1 MENKNSVGRNDPCPC
16 GSGKKYKNCCMSKD
30 EINLDGLPSH
40 GLRMKGGIRYDPE
53 EAGFFVIIHMWD
65 NVECRGEPQEWRY
78 PKKYSDEDEALRYYK
93 TRISPA
99 LIRFMEKN
107 AEKSK
112 NATFF
117 HRRLEE

>member
-1 MENKNSVGRNDPCPC
+1 MEKAGRNDPCPC
-16 GSGKKYKNCCMSKD
+16 GSGKKYKTCCMAKS
-30 EINLDGLPSH
+30 EFNFAGLPF
-40 GLRMKGGIRYDPE
+40 GLRMKGGICYDPNE
-53 EAGFFVIIHMWD
+53 GGFFVIVHVWD

-78 PKKYSDEDEALRYYK
+78 PQKYSDEDEALLYYK
-93 TRISPA
+93 THISPA

-112 NATFF
+112 NTAFF